1 MSETAK
7 DSRMERWIATE
18 QLEEKIFQTSS
29 AVIGEPKGP
38 AFMPDSWL

>member
-7 DSRMERWIATE
+7 DSRIERQIVTE
-18 QLEEKIFQTSS
+18 QLEGKIFQTSS

-38 AFMPDSWL
+38 AFNA